1 MKTNNESTNESISK
15 YLPRTI
21 GRMVL
26 ENITKWY
33 SNELNLQFLMNQL
46 NKIMYTA
53 KIMDQLNIIMTIGN
67 IIEMV

>member
-1 MKTNNESTNESISK
+1 
-15 YLPRTI
+15 
-21 GRMVL
+21 
-26 ENITKWY
+26 
-33 SNELNLQFLMNQL
+33 MNQL

>member
-1 MKTNNESTNESISK
+1 MKTNNKSTNESISK
-15 YLPRTI
+15 YLPQTI

-26 ENITKWY
+26 ENIIKWY

-46 NKIMYTA
+46 NKTMYTA